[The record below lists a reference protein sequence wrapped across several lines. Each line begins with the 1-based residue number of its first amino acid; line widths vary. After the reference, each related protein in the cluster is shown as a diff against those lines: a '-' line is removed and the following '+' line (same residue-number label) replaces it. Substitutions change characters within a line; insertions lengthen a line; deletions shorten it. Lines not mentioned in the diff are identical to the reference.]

1 MIVQRTPISLLVLSL
16 LQLVPPSW
24 TYELKSCCLN
34 EKSVAANKHNGTNRL
49 LTCPI
54 NFVIKL
60 RSVIFYAGNGC
71 ARSACQKRLNK
82 HYLLCNNH
90 RTCSISVKCIHMDA
104 LTCPWLINVDS
115 HSQYLVVDY
124 DCVLYEPEPPMI
136 ALNRLHS
143 GNQTKKET
151 NENIVLFSAKVNI
164 ESPPDFYNESASNEN
179 EHDWKE
185 FLLKKYL
192 AGGSGGQATTL
203 IKHGEKTI
211 IIQEQRSL
219 FSDILRT
226 IVILVVFAFVLIL
239 IMIIALL
246 VYKRMKSIKKKHFYQ
261 QEKHRPFP
269 ADDAY
274 DNLKTSA
281 TQSITDSGTTTDV

>member
-192 AGGSGGQATTL
+192 AGGSGQATTL